1 MTKFPGKWNDQLMK
15 ERKDDRSS
23 RTRFSLQDCTSKLTS
38 TGHAVSCEAR
48 VTRAVERALGIA
60 ARGVLSTVVGCRV
73 DTLVDVCSVDNK
85 FGFIS
90 HALPKTSD

>member
-1 MTKFPGKWNDQLMK
+1 MNVNSLYFL
-15 ERKDDRSS
+15 RRRSK
-23 RTRFSLQDCTSKLTS
+23 LALTS
-38 TGHAVSCEAR
+38 TGHAVSRVAR